1 MDELYKIAEEDLDAS
16 QLPPGHPDKK
26 NVDASMR
33 LILNDRDTG
42 KFEILKLL
50 HTIPRPILKSMV
62 LNTIGHEYAVDLN
75 DCRRIFYKV
84 NPTAGVYLNSIVRSE
99 NKGTFLTGKEM
110 GEVVDLMEK

>member
-1 MDELYKIAEEDLDAS
+1 MDELYKIVEEDLDLS

-42 KFEILKLL
+42 KFEILKFL

-62 LNTIGHEYAVDLN
+62 LNTIGHEYAVD
-75 DCRRIFYKV
+75 
-84 NPTAGVYLNSIVRSE
+84 
-99 NKGTFLTGKEM
+99 
-110 GEVVDLMEK
+110 